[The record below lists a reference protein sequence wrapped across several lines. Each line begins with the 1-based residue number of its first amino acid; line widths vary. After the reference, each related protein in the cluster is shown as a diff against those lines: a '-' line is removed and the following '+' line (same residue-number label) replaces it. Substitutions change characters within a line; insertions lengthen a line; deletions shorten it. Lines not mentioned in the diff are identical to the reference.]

1 MMDTAVCAT
10 AVSFPSSRYTG
21 KERDSESGND
31 YFDARYYSSSM
42 GRFMS
47 PDWSAKQDPVPY
59 AKLDD
64 PQSLNLYA
72 YVRNNPLT
80 RVDADGHCDAND
92 WGCNSWT
99 SGSPQDMARQQA
111 QQPAQQQSGPTLPQN
126 PSGLGSGW
134 KDVTPKGG
142 TNPKIPKRFRG
153 PKGTEIEFDPGVA
166 GKPGWGGKDHWH
178 GIGPDGKREDG
189 HLAPGAPIPG
199 PDGVP
204 EPEPA
209 PQAPE
214 PSQSPFSDWVHDQW
228 QGFKN
233 YLRDH
238 PYGPNSSPGPYVP
251 PLVPI
256 PVPLIP

>member
-1 MMDTAVCAT
+1 
-10 AVSFPSSRYTG
+10 
-21 KERDSESGND
+21 
-31 YFDARYYSSSM
+31 M

-47 PDWSAKQDPVPY
+47 PDWSAKEEPVPY
-59 AKLDD
+59 AKLGN
-64 PQSLNLYA
+64 PQTLNLYA
-72 YVRNNPLT
+72 YLMNNPLAG
-80 RVDADGHCDAND
+80 VDADGHCSGDVAACSRMCQD
-92 WGCNSWT
+92 GRPCAQAP
-99 SGSPQDMARQQA
+99 SGSTPAPPP
-111 QQPAQQQSGPTLPQN
+111 PAQKQTLPKD
-126 PSGLGSGW
+126 PSGLGEGW
-134 KDVTPKGG
+134 KDVTPQGG
-142 TNPKIPKRFRG
+142 KNPKIPKRFQG
-153 PKGTEIEFDPGVA
+153 PKGTEIEFDPGEA

-178 GIGPDGKREDG
+178 GIGPDGKREGG

-209 PQAPE
+209 PQAPG
-214 PSQSPFSDWVHDQW
+214 PSNSPFSDWVHDQW